1 MNNKFLSIGLLSMMI
16 LVSAAANAAT
26 SFTAFS
32 GTKADATQS
41 VLNWANGRNVS
52 ITCSRPS
59 MGPPWQCTGYIS
71 TTPSGKY
78 YSVSAYGGTEAQTTD
93 SAIAAWRQKAN
104 STKTPYVNCKNPGM
118 GPPWQCTAS
127 GRS

>member
-1 MNNKFLSIGLLSMMI
+1 MI
-16 LVSAAANAAT
+16 LVSAAANAAI
-26 SFTAFS
+26 SFTAYS
-32 GTKADATQS
+32 GTQADATQR
-41 VLNWANGRNVS
+41 VLDWANGRNVS
-52 ITCSRPS
+52 ISCSRPS

-71 TTPSGKY
+71 TTPPGAY
-78 YSVSAYGGTEAQTTD
+78 YSASAYGGTEAQTTS

-104 STKTPYVNCKNPGM
+104 STKTPYVSCKNPSM